1 VIASAF
7 QDAAVIAFRTRLTD
21 RLGIRLPILAGDAA
35 AKARAIRFE
44 PLANIIA
51 GLMRE
56 AGAALRRLERLTGR
70 AR

>member
-1 VIASAF
+1 VIASAS

-21 RLGIRLPILAGDAA
+21 RLGIRLPIPAGGLQWLAD
-35 AKARAIRFE
+35 
-44 PLANIIA
+44 IIA

-56 AGAALRRLERLTGR
+56 AGR